1 MLKLHYGGQIFD
13 VADSVKGSDLTA
25 SEGTIMVRTDDG
37 GFLTLVTGPGIPIAL
52 YAPPRNADGSVK
64 RPVVRVR

>member
-1 MLKLHYGGQIFD
+1 MLKLYYGGEVFD
-13 VADSVKGSDLTA
+13 VADSVKGSDLTGD
-25 SEGTIMVRTDDG
+25 EGTVMVRTHDG

-64 RPVVRVR
+64 RPVARVR